1 MEKNLKRYKEKT
13 LYCLIEDREQM
24 YHVRIYLYKY
34 TTMQCMYVVC
44 MPFYKNPI
52 KFQRKFLNEKRK
64 ERKRKIKKKRMV
76 YMWFDSR

>member
-13 LYCLIEDREQM
+13 LYCLIEDREERCIM
-24 YHVRIYLYKY
+24 SGFIYINIRR
-34 TTMQCMYVVC
+34 CNVC
-44 MPFYKNPI
+44 MLYACHSKNPI

>member
-1 MEKNLKRYKEKT
+1 
-13 LYCLIEDREQM
+13 
-24 YHVRIYLYKY
+24 
-34 TTMQCMYVVC
+34 MYVCC
-44 MPFYKNPI
+44 MHAFYKNPI